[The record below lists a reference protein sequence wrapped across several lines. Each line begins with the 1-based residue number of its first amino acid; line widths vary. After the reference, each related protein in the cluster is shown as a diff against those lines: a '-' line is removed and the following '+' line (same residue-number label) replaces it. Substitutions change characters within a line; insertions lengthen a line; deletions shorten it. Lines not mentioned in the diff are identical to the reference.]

1 MAGGR
6 ASRRSAAEVAVPGG
20 FELLEH
26 TADVGIR
33 AWGAD
38 LAEAFGEAARG
49 LVELMG
55 VRLAGPGEVRR
66 IRLEGEDPAELLVGF
81 LNELVYL
88 HETELAGF
96 ARIEVREASERSM
109 EAEVELAPLR
119 EPGAGVAVKAA
130 TYHQVAVERRPDGA
144 VEVRV
149 YVDV

>member
-1 MAGGR
+1 MA
-6 ASRRSAAEVAVPGG
+6 GG
-20 FELLEH
+20 FELLDH

-33 AWGAD
+33 AWGGDAR
-38 LAEAFGEAARG
+38 EAFAQAALG
-49 LVELMG
+49 LAELMG
-55 VRLAGPGEVRR
+55 VRASGPGEVRR
-66 IRLEGEDPAELLVGF
+66 LRLEGEDPADLLVGF
-81 LNELVYL
+81 LNELLYL

-96 ARIEVREASERSM
+96 VRVEVEEVSDRAL

-119 EPGAGVAVKAA
+119 GPGGGVAVKAA

>member
-1 MAGGR
+1 MA
-6 ASRRSAAEVAVPGG
+6 AG

-33 AWGAD
+33 AFGSGVAQ
-38 LAEAFGEAARG
+38 AFTQAAFGLA
-49 LVELMG
+49 ELMG
-55 VRLAGPGEVRR
+55 VRVPGPGERRLVRV
-66 IRLEGEDPAELLVGF
+66 EGGDEEDLLVGF
-81 LNELVYL
+81 LNELLYL

-96 ARIEVREASERSM
+96 SRIDVREVSDRAL
-109 EAEVELAPLR
+109 EAEVELVPLR

-130 TYHQVAVERRPDGA
+130 TYHQVAVEQRPDGT